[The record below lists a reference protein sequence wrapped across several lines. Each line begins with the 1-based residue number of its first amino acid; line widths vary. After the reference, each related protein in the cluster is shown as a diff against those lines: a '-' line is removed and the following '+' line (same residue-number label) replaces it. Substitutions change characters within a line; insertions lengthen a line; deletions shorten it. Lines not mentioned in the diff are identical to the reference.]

1 MFRRGNGDDY
11 LKVVT
16 AIGNPIIN
24 NKLREYNEYEVIG
37 KDIQYE
43 EGIFELLEQISSV
56 DIIIISNA
64 LPEEYDFKIFINKIL
79 NLKSNIKLIVFLK
92 EKNQGIENYLNSKN
106 IFDIFYLNRIED
118 FFYNINKKNSSTNS
132 LNDVD
137 EFKTLLLESIHNS
150 NDNKKNMKIN
160 TKGKGYIKSYSKI
173 LTITGNNGSG
183 KSIFSTIFSN
193 LLLNLNKRVLLIDC
207 SYSNSTI
214 SYLLEINNK
223 KNNNDLII
231 NINDRL
237 SVICE
242 LDKLIF
248 NQKNNNGYLYNEL
261 EILKKE
267 YDYII
272 IDLPGNIKNDLVI
285 EFLKYSNNIIYL
297 FEPNLI
303 EMQKANIFLES
314 FINDVEI
321 NINKI
326 KLVLNKT
333 NKYKISSNIIES
345 VFSDFKIIGD
355 IEYNERFNY
364 VINKSVINEL
374 PKKDFEKIFENINAQ
389 D

>member
-11 LKVVT
+11 LKVIT

-64 LPEEYDFKIFINKIL
+64 LPEEYDFKILINKIL

-106 IFDIFYLNRIED
+106 IFDIFYLDRIEE
-118 FFYNINKKNSSTNS
+118 FFYSINNKNSRINS

-137 EFKTLLLESIHNS
+137 EFKTLLLESIHNL
-150 NDNKKNMKIN
+150 DNIKSKKIKE
-160 TKGKGYIKSYSKI
+160 KSYIKTHNKI
-173 LTITGNNGSG
+173 ITITGNNGSG

-214 SYLLEINNK
+214 SNLLEINNR

-231 NINDRL
+231 NINNNFAA
-237 SVICE
+237 ICE
-242 LDKLIF
+242 FNKLIF

-261 EILKKE
+261 EKFKKE

-285 EFLKYSNNIIYL
+285 EFLKYSNTIIYL

-321 NINKI
+321 NNNKI

-333 NKYKISSNIIES
+333 NKYKISRSIIES

-355 IEYNERFNY
+355 IEYNEKFNY

-374 PKKDFEKIFENINAQ
+374 PKSDFEKIFKNINT
-389 D
+389 

>member
-11 LKVVT
+11 LKVIT

-64 LPEEYDFKIFINKIL
+64 LPEEYDFKILINKIL

-106 IFDIFYLNRIED
+106 IFDIFYLDRIEE
-118 FFYNINKKNSSTNS
+118 FFYSINNKNSRINS

-137 EFKTLLLESIHNS
+137 EFKTLLLESIHNL
-150 NDNKKNMKIN
+150 DNIKSKKIKE
-160 TKGKGYIKSYSKI
+160 KSYIKTHNKI
-173 LTITGNNGSG
+173 ITITGNNGSG

-214 SYLLEINNK
+214 SHLLEINNR

-231 NINDRL
+231 NINNNFAA
-237 SVICE
+237 ICE
-242 LDKLIF
+242 FNKLIF

-261 EILKKE
+261 EKFKKE

-272 IDLPGNIKNDLVI
+272 IDLPGDIKNDLVI
-285 EFLKYSNNIIYL
+285 EFLKYSNTIIYL

-321 NINKI
+321 NNNKI

-333 NKYKISSNIIES
+333 NKYKISRSIIES

-355 IEYNERFNY
+355 IEYNEKFNY

-374 PKKDFEKIFENINAQ
+374 PKSDFEKIFKNINT
-389 D
+389 